1 MKTHNSIIYELADKT
16 LDQLNKDL
24 HRCRQILAT
33 LPEGHLIVQK
43 SEKYYSCYHECG
55 KSRQYLGSDDNKL
68 ILQLAKKAYIKKYIR
83 YAENEVQAIEAY
95 LKKKNP
101 EIPSPSQYLTDHPFI
116 SQIISPALYGAN
128 GDLAAW
134 ANAPY
139 DQTSFRPEG
148 LTIRTAQG
156 HLVRSKSECIIANAL
171 LASSI
176 PYRYEEASQFN
187 GIELRP
193 DFKIYKENGELFI
206 WEHLGLLD
214 KEEYVQNALWK
225 IKNYI
230 SAGFYPGVNLILTAD
245 TEAGQAIDS
254 YAVQKII
261 DTFLL

>member
-1 MKTHNSIIYELADKT
+1 MYHSLFNDLAKKKLSELQKE
-16 LDQLNKDL
+16 L
-24 HRCRQILAT
+24 HRARQLLAT
-33 LPEGHLIVQK
+33 LPKGHLEIHK
-43 SEKYYSCYHECG
+43 RKNSFAYYSVIDG
-55 KSRQYLGSDDNKL
+55 VRKYLGAEDAK
-68 ILQLAKKAYIKKYIR
+68 IKEQLAVKTYLKKSIL
-83 YAENEVQAIEAY
+83 YAENEEQALNAY
-95 LKKKNP
+95 LKKKNENLLSPTQFLSAHP
-101 EIPSPSQYLTDHPFI
+101 EIYKLISNKIFNSPIKLS
-116 SQIISPALYGAN
+116 
-128 GDLAAW
+128 AW

-139 DQTSFRPEG
+139 DQSAFRPEG

-171 LASSI
+171 LASGM

-254 YAVQKII
+254 YAVQKNI